1 MTTWNATTIAAG
13 DYSALPTLPG
23 VLVGFSYNE
32 SEAGRSAPA
41 GTVWV
46 PIQRDDEAATYE
58 SDEDAADA
66 YARAV
71 GSPEESTRGYAL
83 DGNADVFAADM
94 FVAVPIGATIDARG
108 VVELPASSPLATVCG
123 GCGRG
128 WLDEH
133 TSDATP
139 AQSGR
144 CPFEY
149 DHPNEDDEP
158 DEEGTVAHAAAE
170 GCTGAIER
178 DGGLWVVVHE
188 DDECPVHEPP
198 PTGINANAAAYV
210 RKVTDA
216 IVAIDADDP
225 TWCYVQSLVVAISGV
240 PEYAVTWDS
249 ENASYVTVPHAD
261 EPRRIAAALALL
273 VDVLVQDE
281 NWSAD
286 TLDRLAEVLT
296 VNGYAEGRDGQF
308 ASTGRAEREAG
319 IAPIR

>member
-58 SDEDAADA
+58 GDEDAADA

-71 GSPEESTRGYAL
+71 GAPPDPDTGQPLAIWGVTRQE
-83 DGNADVFAADM
+83 DDPDEPADM

-108 VVELPASSPLATVCG
+108 VVELPSSSPLATVCG
-123 GCGRG
+123 SCGRG

-139 AQSGR
+139 APSGR

-149 DHPNEDDEP
+149 DHPDED
-158 DEEGTVAHAAAE
+158 
-170 GCTGAIER
+170 
-178 DGGLWVVVHE
+178 
-188 DDECPVHEPP
+188 
-198 PTGINANAAAYV
+198 
-210 RKVTDA
+210 
-216 IVAIDADDP
+216 
-225 TWCYVQSLVVAISGV
+225 SS
-240 PEYAVTWDS
+240 
-249 ENASYVTVPHAD
+249 
-261 EPRRIAAALALL
+261 
-273 VDVLVQDE
+273 
-281 NWSAD
+281 
-286 TLDRLAEVLT
+286 
-296 VNGYAEGRDGQF
+296 
-308 ASTGRAEREAG
+308 
-319 IAPIR
+319 IR